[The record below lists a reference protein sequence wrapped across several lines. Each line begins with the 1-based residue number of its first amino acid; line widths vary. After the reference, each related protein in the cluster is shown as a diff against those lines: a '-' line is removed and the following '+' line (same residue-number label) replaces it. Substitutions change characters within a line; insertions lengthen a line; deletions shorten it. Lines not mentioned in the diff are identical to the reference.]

1 MVIKYKSCQAFL
13 KLSSDEDIEEPCLI
27 LHNLDSKCQGLGH
40 GTEVLRLV
48 REYANTQNLEVRC
61 HPWAL
66 DGDHDRLR
74 AWYERNGFLD
84 DGEWFVYWP
93 KR

>member
-1 MVIKYKSCQAFL
+1 MMIRYKSCQAFL
-13 KLSSDEDIEEPCLI
+13 KVEEDEDTGESYLI
-27 LHNLDSKCQGLGH
+27 LHNLDSKYQGLGH

-48 REYANTQNLEVRC
+48 REYSNAQGLEVRC
-61 HPWAL
+61 HPYAL
-66 DGDHDRLR
+66 NGDHDRLR